1 MSTDPSP
8 LPSRVLNAFNLQ
20 WVREGR
26 RHVLSKILLT
36 TTSASTT
43 EEDTADETDPTAT
56 AKATVVNTSVEQAP
70 PANLG
75 LPARPERA
83 ILSAVAC
90 VDHDDFW
97 LTATGGYHSSLQRDT
112 LFPTRFKLH
121 HQLFERLQGDGVQ
134 DDAPPP
140 DSPSDDPCSIEHWP
154 LTKARHRTEL
164 LTLESAHRLLP
175 IPAYDPQQRW
185 YNQQAHR
192 PQASS
197 MLYTTI
203 SH

>member
-8 LPSRVLNAFNLQ
+8 LPSRVLNACNWLM
-20 WVREGR
+20 
-26 RHVLSKILLT
+26 
-36 TTSASTT
+36 ASGFVPCGPLYCSQFTVGPTT

-97 LTATGGYHSSLQRDT
+97 LTATGGYHSI
-112 LFPTRFKLH
+112 PTRFKLH